1 MKNLLI
7 LVGNLTKDVEHKQI
21 NGKDFVQF
29 DIGVWRKPNESFFV
43 RVKAWEK
50 TAQLMQDLKKGDR
63 VQVSGKLDIESW
75 DGSDGKKQ
83 YKATCIAN
91 NFERLTKKV
100 SNVNDPNFGL
110 EVDDEV
116 AF

>member
-1 MKNLLI
+1 MRNLLI

-29 DIGVWRKPNESFFV
+29 DIGVYKKPNESMFV

-75 DGSDGKKQ
+75 DDKDGKKQ
-83 YKATCIAN
+83 YKTTCIAN
-91 NFERLTKKV
+91 SFEKLVKKI
-100 SNVNDPNFGL
+100 SNPNDANFGL
-110 EVDDEV
+110 EEEV
-116 AF
+116 EF

>member
-1 MKNLLI
+1 LRNLLI

-29 DIGVWRKPNESFFV
+29 DIGVYKKPNESMFV

-83 YKATCIAN
+83 YKTTCIAN
-91 NFERLTKKV
+91 NFERLVKKI
-100 SNVNDPNFGL
+100 SNPNDANFGIEE
-110 EVDDEV
+110 EVE
-116 AF
+116 F

>member
-43 RVKAWEK
+43 RVKA
-50 TAQLMQDLKKGDR
+50 
-63 VQVSGKLDIESW
+63 
-75 DGSDGKKQ
+75 
-83 YKATCIAN
+83 
-91 NFERLTKKV
+91 
-100 SNVNDPNFGL
+100 
-110 EVDDEV
+110 
-116 AF
+116 

>member
-75 DGSDGKKQ
+75 DGTDGKKNV
-83 YKATCIAN
+83 KTVIVAN
-91 NFERLTKKV
+91 SFERISKRIT
-100 SNVNDPNFGL
+100 NPDDANFGL
-110 EVDDEV
+110 STEDE
-116 AF
+116 F

>member
-29 DIGVWRKPNESFFV
+29 DIGVWRRPNESFFV

-75 DGSDGKKQ
+75 DGTDGKKNV
-83 YKATCIAN
+83 KTVIVAN
-91 NFERLTKKV
+91 SFERISKRIT
-100 SNVNDPNFGL
+100 NPDDANFGL
-110 EVDDEV
+110 STEDE
-116 AF
+116 F